1 MTGINGLKIS
11 GELCLVRL
19 YEDSR
24 GSGLLP
30 AFCSLL
36 AGSQINMLFLSTE
49 SDAGGTRIFV
59 DGRPM
64 AGTTGLKLTIPNH
77 NSPVTLVVGNSVYAR
92 QSWNGDMFGL
102 AIYTHALT
110 PAVVAKHFSQWKKAR
125 DFSMAVSA
133 APEMLYLFDDVPRP
147 KPFNRMG
154 DSLERLEQL
163 RKSMV
168 SDVAHEL
175 RTPLT
180 NLRGY
185 LEGLSDG
192 VIPPDK
198 ATFEMLQQENLRLVN
213 LVEDLGQLA
222 RADAARAYLD
232 RRPVDLTGCI
242 NEMLNLYRMNID
254 DKQIRVSTRFADAA
268 STVAADRDKLL
279 QAVRNLID
287 NCLKYTPQGGA
298 VTITSTRTAGGVRV
312 DFVNDGPGIPTTE
325 LPYVF
330 ERFYRAEYSRS
341 RDAGGAGI
349 GLAIVKQLI
358 EAHGGRVGA
367 ESTPGETRIWFELP
381 A

>member
-1 MTGINGLKIS
+1 MKVRLHWKLVLVTTVPVIALITGIIWLAFDQLAADYFMVLMDKYMVSPTDTHRAFLTAVHRYLLWASLVALGLAFLLSYLLTRRVLRPLVQMSDASRQIAAGNFTARVEAIRGDEI
-11 GELCLVRL
+11 GELG
-19 YEDSR
+19 E
-24 GSGLLP
+24 
-30 AFCSLL
+30 A
-36 AGSQINMLFLSTE
+36 
-49 SDAGGTRIFV
+49 
-59 DGRPM
+59 
-64 AGTTGLKLTIPNH
+64 
-77 NSPVTLVVGNSVYAR
+77 
-92 QSWNGDMFGL
+92 
-102 AIYTHALT
+102 
-110 PAVVAKHFSQWKKAR
+110 
-125 DFSMAVSA
+125 
-133 APEMLYLFDDVPRP
+133 
-147 KPFNRMG
+147 FNRMS

-222 RADAARAYLD
+222 RADAARAFLD
-232 RRPVDLTGCI
+232 RRPVDLADCI
-242 NEMLNLYRMNID
+242 EEMLNLYRMNVD
-254 DKQIRVSTRFADAA
+254 DKQIRLSTRFADDA
-268 STVAADRDKLL
+268 STVPADRDKLL
-279 QAVRNLID
+279 QAMRNLID
-287 NCLKYTPQGGA
+287 NCLKYTPQDGR
-298 VTITSTRTAGGVRV
+298 VTITTARTAGGVRV
-312 DFVNDGPGIPTTE
+312 DFINDGPGIPPAE

-358 EAHGGRVGA
+358 EAHSGRVGA

>member
-1 MTGINGLKIS
+1 MKVRLHWKLVLVTTVPVIALITGIIWLAFDQLAADYFMVLMDKYMVSPTDTHRAFLTAVHRYLLWASLVALGLAFLLSYLLTRRVLRPLVQMSDASRQIAAGNFTARVEAIRGDEI
-11 GELCLVRL
+11 GELG
-19 YEDSR
+19 E
-24 GSGLLP
+24 
-30 AFCSLL
+30 A
-36 AGSQINMLFLSTE
+36 
-49 SDAGGTRIFV
+49 
-59 DGRPM
+59 
-64 AGTTGLKLTIPNH
+64 
-77 NSPVTLVVGNSVYAR
+77 
-92 QSWNGDMFGL
+92 
-102 AIYTHALT
+102 
-110 PAVVAKHFSQWKKAR
+110 
-125 DFSMAVSA
+125 
-133 APEMLYLFDDVPRP
+133 
-147 KPFNRMG
+147 FNRMS

-168 SDVAHEL
+168 SDVALEL

-213 LVEDLGQLA
+213 LVDDLGQLA
-222 RADAARAYLD
+222 RADAARAFLD
-232 RRPVDLTGCI
+232 RRPVDLTDCI
-242 NEMLNLYRMNID
+242 EEMLNLYRMNVD
-254 DKQIRVSTRFADAA
+254 DKQIRLSTRFADDA
-268 STVAADRDKLL
+268 STVPADRDKLL
-279 QAVRNLID
+279 QAMRNLID
-287 NCLKYTPQGGA
+287 NCLKYTPQGGR
-298 VTITSTRTAGGVRV
+298 VTITTARTAGGVRV
-312 DFVNDGPGIPTTE
+312 DFVNDGPGIPPAE

>member
-1 MTGINGLKIS
+1 VIALITGIIWLAFDQLAADYFMVLMDKYMVSPTDTHRAFLTAVHRYLLWASLVALGLAFLLSYLLTRRVLRPLVQMSDASRQIAAGNFTARVEAIRGDEI
-11 GELCLVRL
+11 GELG
-19 YEDSR
+19 E
-24 GSGLLP
+24 
-30 AFCSLL
+30 A
-36 AGSQINMLFLSTE
+36 
-49 SDAGGTRIFV
+49 
-59 DGRPM
+59 
-64 AGTTGLKLTIPNH
+64 
-77 NSPVTLVVGNSVYAR
+77 
-92 QSWNGDMFGL
+92 
-102 AIYTHALT
+102 
-110 PAVVAKHFSQWKKAR
+110 
-125 DFSMAVSA
+125 
-133 APEMLYLFDDVPRP
+133 
-147 KPFNRMG
+147 FNRMS

-213 LVEDLGQLA
+213 LVDDLGQLA
-222 RADAARAYLD
+222 RADAARAFLD
-232 RRPVDLTGCI
+232 RRPIDLTDCI
-242 NEMLNLYRMNID
+242 EEMLNLYRMNVD
-254 DKQIRVSTRFADAA
+254 DKQIRLSTRFADDA
-268 STVAADRDKLL
+268 STVPADRDKLL
-279 QAVRNLID
+279 QAMRNLID
-287 NCLKYTPQGGA
+287 NCLKYTPLGGR
-298 VTITSTRTAGGVRV
+298 VTITTARTAGGVRV
-312 DFVNDGPGIPTTE
+312 DFVNDGPGIPPAE

>member
-1 MTGINGLKIS
+1 MKVRLHWKLVLVTTVPVIALITGIIWLAFDQLAADYFMVLMDKYMVSPTDTHRAFLTAVHRYLLWASLVALGLAFLLSYLLTRRVLRPLVQMSDASRQIAAGNFTARVEAIRGDEI
-11 GELCLVRL
+11 GELG
-19 YEDSR
+19 E
-24 GSGLLP
+24 
-30 AFCSLL
+30 A
-36 AGSQINMLFLSTE
+36 
-49 SDAGGTRIFV
+49 
-59 DGRPM
+59 
-64 AGTTGLKLTIPNH
+64 
-77 NSPVTLVVGNSVYAR
+77 
-92 QSWNGDMFGL
+92 
-102 AIYTHALT
+102 
-110 PAVVAKHFSQWKKAR
+110 
-125 DFSMAVSA
+125 
-133 APEMLYLFDDVPRP
+133 
-147 KPFNRMG
+147 FNRMS

-213 LVEDLGQLA
+213 LVDDLGQLA
-222 RADAARAYLD
+222 RADAARAFLD
-232 RRPVDLTGCI
+232 RRPVNLTDCI
-242 NEMLNLYRMNID
+242 EEMLNLYRMNVD
-254 DKQIRVSTRFADAA
+254 DKQIRLSTRFADDA
-268 STVAADRDKLL
+268 STVPADRDKLL
-279 QAVRNLID
+279 QAMRNLID
-287 NCLKYTPQGGA
+287 NCLKYTPQGGR
-298 VTITSTRTAGGVRV
+298 VTITTARMAGGVRV
-312 DFVNDGPGIPTTE
+312 DFVNDGPGIPSAE

-367 ESTPGETRIWFELP
+367 ECTPGETRIWFELP
-381 A
+381 T

>member
-1 MTGINGLKIS
+1 MKLRLHWKLMLVTTVPVIALITGIIWLAFDQLAADYFMVLMDKYMVSPTDTHRAFLTAVHRYLLWASLIALGLAFLLSYLLTRRVLRPLVQMSEASRQIAAGNFTARVEVLRGDEI
-11 GELCLVRL
+11 GELA
-19 YEDSR
+19 E
-24 GSGLLP
+24 
-30 AFCSLL
+30 A
-36 AGSQINMLFLSTE
+36 
-49 SDAGGTRIFV
+49 
-59 DGRPM
+59 
-64 AGTTGLKLTIPNH
+64 
-77 NSPVTLVVGNSVYAR
+77 
-92 QSWNGDMFGL
+92 
-102 AIYTHALT
+102 
-110 PAVVAKHFSQWKKAR
+110 
-125 DFSMAVSA
+125 
-133 APEMLYLFDDVPRP
+133 
-147 KPFNRMG
+147 FNRMG

-330 ERFYRAEYSRS
+330 ERFFRAEYSRS

>member
-1 MTGINGLKIS
+1 MKLRLHWKLVLVTTVPVIAVITGIIWLAFDQLAADYFMVLMDKYMVSPTDTHRAFLTAVHRYLLWASLVALCLAFLLSYLLTRRVLRPLVQIS
-11 GELCLVRL
+11 EASRQIAAGNFSNRVEAVRGDEIGEL
-19 YEDSR
+19 
-24 GSGLLP
+24 GQ
-30 AFCSLL
+30 A
-36 AGSQINMLFLSTE
+36 
-49 SDAGGTRIFV
+49 
-59 DGRPM
+59 
-64 AGTTGLKLTIPNH
+64 
-77 NSPVTLVVGNSVYAR
+77 
-92 QSWNGDMFGL
+92 
-102 AIYTHALT
+102 
-110 PAVVAKHFSQWKKAR
+110 
-125 DFSMAVSA
+125 
-133 APEMLYLFDDVPRP
+133 
-147 KPFNRMG
+147 FNRMS
-154 DSLERLEQL
+154 DSLEQLEKL

-192 VIPPDK
+192 VIAPDK

-232 RRPVDLTGCI
+232 RRPVDLNGCI
-242 NEMLNLYRMNID
+242 SEMLNLYRMNID
-254 DKQIRVSTRFADAA
+254 EKQIRLTTRFTDAA
-268 STVAADRDKLL
+268 TTVPADRDKLL

-287 NCLKYTPQGGA
+287 NSLKYTPTGGA
-298 VTITSTRTAGGVRV
+298 VTITSARTTGGVRV
-312 DFVNDGPGIPTTE
+312 DFVNAGPGIPAAE

-330 ERFYRAEYSRS
+330 ERFFRAEYSRS

-358 EAHGGRVGA
+358 EAHGGQVGA
-367 ESTPGETRIWFELP
+367 ESVPGETRIWFELP